1 MPGLDRVKAK
11 LRSHAKAAIEAGVVE
26 ARKQA
31 EIIAGLARAFA
42 PAEELD
48 LVKSIRVE
56 GASTVVTR
64 RGGEQGFVGVVVKAG
79 SEATII
85 TNKQGQRFQNAKLQE
100 TGTQDMPANPYFNP
114 AKRMRRKQAKSAIGR
129 AVNKAWKAGS

>member
-1 MPGLDRVKAK
+1 MPGLERVKAK
-11 LRSHAKAAIEAGVVE
+11 LRRHAKAAIEAGVVA
-26 ARKQA
+26 ARKEA
-31 EIIAGLARAFA
+31 EMIAGLARTFA

-48 LVKSIRVE
+48 LIKSIRVE
-56 GASTVVTR
+56 DASTIVTQ

-100 TGTQDMPANPYFNP
+100 TGIQEMPANPYFNP
-114 AKRMRRKQAKSAIGR
+114 AKRMRRKQAKAAIGR